1 MPRLLLILYIVLL
14 IKIHVVLC
22 VVGSGSGMTI
32 SEQLCGGQKV
42 LLAGCSH
49 TTKCVLWGVAVVID
63 VQRRD
68 AKKFL
73 AKSEFS
79 QFESNNPASK

>member
-1 MPRLLLILYIVLL
+1 
-14 IKIHVVLC
+14 
-22 VVGSGSGMTI
+22 MTI
-32 SEQLCGGQKV
+32 NEQLCGSQKV

-49 TTKCVLWGVAVVID
+49 TTKCALWGVAVVID

-79 QFESNNPASK
+79 QCRV